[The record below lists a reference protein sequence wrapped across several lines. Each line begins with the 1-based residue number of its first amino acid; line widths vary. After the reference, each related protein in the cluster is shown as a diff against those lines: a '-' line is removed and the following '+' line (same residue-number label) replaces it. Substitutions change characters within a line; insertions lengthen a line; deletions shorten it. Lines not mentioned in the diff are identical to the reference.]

1 MKRNVF
7 GKPPVKNRYDE
18 ADLYKFKKPAYSKND
33 LEVLNRMLK
42 KGGFGKR
49 ASGRTE
55 GTFLSGSHVIVHPER
70 NQRVIF
76 KMSYST
82 SEKTHDAYIKFYMPQ
97 MDKEYVGEKPVLF
110 GMTEEEYNRYKTPLH
125 FKCILSPENQSVDLE
140 TLVRSF
146 VKRLEY
152 QTGCDLVWR
161 GAVHT
166 DTAHRHVHV
175 VINGNDKNGN
185 AVYFNR
191 ETVGLMRLMCE
202 NAATALV
209 GIRSAAEIQ
218 AAKQKTAT
226 VKRWTPVDKDL
237 SMLAGGEEFFIEK
250 KGLTTV
256 QENRLAFLCS
266 INLAEQKKNGWE
278 LKKDWQD
285 VLQASGRYNV
295 FFEEYLNSA
304 NSGLVLYKGEG
315 IRNAIVEK
323 TITFDKNESW
333 NDALIVQ
340 SNGKR
345 IFIPVWQLHKTGLEG
360 KRISITG
367 KEKPSKSIGRQ
378 VSDKNIFVER

>member
-1 MKRNVF
+1 
-7 GKPPVKNRYDE
+7 
-18 ADLYKFKKPAYSKND
+18 
-33 LEVLNRMLK
+33 
-42 KGGFGKR
+42 
-49 ASGRTE
+49 
-55 GTFLSGSHVIVHPER
+55 
-70 NQRVIF
+70 
-76 KMSYST
+76 
-82 SEKTHDAYIKFYMPQ
+82 
-97 MDKEYVGEKPVLF
+97 
-110 GMTEEEYNRYKTPLH
+110 MTEEEYNRYKTPLH

-191 ETVGLMRLMCE
+191 ETVGLMRWMCE

-226 VKRWTPVDKDL
+226 AKRWTPVDKEL
-237 SMLAGGEEFFIEK
+237 SMLAGGEESFIEK

-266 INLAEQKKNGWE
+266 ISLAEQKKNGWE

-304 NSGLVLYKGEG
+304 KSGLVLYKGEG